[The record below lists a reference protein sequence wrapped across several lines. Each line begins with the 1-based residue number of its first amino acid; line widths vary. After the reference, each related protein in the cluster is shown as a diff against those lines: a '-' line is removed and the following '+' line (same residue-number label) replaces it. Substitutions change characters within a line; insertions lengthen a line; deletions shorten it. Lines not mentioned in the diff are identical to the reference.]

1 MSSRYS
7 GQAHQRD
14 LRTQLFSSGSG
25 GATPRPLLRTASPY
39 EAVPTELAR
48 QNEAFL
54 ASLEEGNNQE
64 MDEMSQ
70 KVGMLKDLGVRMG
83 LEINKLLKL
92 NDEITNLFELGRVK
106 LKNTMNQ
113 MIIMSKRAG
122 ITWKMWLLVLLVVG
136 VFFFWVWI
144 R

>member
-1 MSSRYS
+1 M
-7 GQAHQRD
+7 
-14 LRTQLFSSGSG
+14 
-25 GATPRPLLRTASPY
+25 
-39 EAVPTELAR
+39 PTELAR
-48 QNEAFL
+48 QNEAYL